1 MDRLDLHSAAPSID
15 TNLQGPSIALTN
27 KISAAVIKV
36 FKGEQLQPNEL
47 YALNQNTR
55 QLLRTDMGFFI
66 KEYFQN
72 QILTKGLSIILDEI
86 QKHQG
91 ESGERQLF
99 VLAQVWDRFFSE
111 ILPTLQAILYPL
123 QGQELTV
130 RQMAL
135 LGFRDLVLLKL
146 SLGDLLRKNLSLI
159 PTSITQML
167 LVLQGIQE
175 SRGPSKEYCQLESL
189 VALVVTPYLWNCR
202 HTSCTEQSTTRA
214 HQSHPEIRITHYIS
228 EGSLLSPVMEQEGEV
243 YLERVGN
250 IRRHS
255 VTNAHSDIQLL
266 TVTSRV
272 YSGMDDSCETI
283 DVTRRTH
290 L

>member
-1 MDRLDLHSAAPSID
+1 MDRLDLHSAPSTADAI
-15 TNLQGPSIALTN
+15 QHSPSIALTN
-27 KISAAVIKV
+27 NIYTAVIRV
-36 FKGEQLQPNEL
+36 FKGEELQPNEL
-47 YALNQNTR
+47 YCLNENTR
-55 QLLRTDMGFFI
+55 WLLRTDMGFFI

-72 QILTKGLSIILDEI
+72 QILTKGLSIILGEI
-86 QKHQG
+86 QKH
-91 ESGERQLF
+91 EGERQLF
-99 VLAQVWDRFFSE
+99 VLAQVWDRFFTE

-135 LGFRDLVLLKL
+135 LSFRDLVLMKL
-146 SLGDLLRKNLSLI
+146 SLGDLLRKNLPHI
-159 PTSITQML
+159 PASITQML

-175 SRGPSKEYCQLESL
+175 SRGPSKEYCQLENL
-189 VALVVTPYLWNCR
+189 VALVVTPYLWNCK
-202 HTSCTEQSTTRA
+202 HTSCTESATRA
-214 HQSHPEIRITHYIS
+214 QVSHPEIRITHYIS
-228 EGSLLSPVMEQEGEV
+228 EGSLLSPVVEQEGDV

-250 IRRHS
+250 LRRHS

-272 YSGMDDSCETI
+272 YTGMDDSCETI
-283 DVTRRTH
+283 DTTKTH

>member
-1 MDRLDLHSAAPSID
+1 MDSLDLQSAAPSTD
-15 TNLQGPSIALTN
+15 TIHQGPSIAITN
-27 KISAAVIKV
+27 NISAAVIKV
-36 FKGEQLQPNEL
+36 FKGEELQPNEL
-47 YALNQNTR
+47 YSLCQNTR
-55 QLLRTDMGFFI
+55 WLLRADMGFFI

-72 QILTKGLSIILDEI
+72 QILTKGLSIVLDEI
-86 QKHQG
+86 QKYEG

-130 RQMAL
+130 RQMTL
-135 LGFRDLVLLKL
+135 LGFRDLVLMKL
-146 SLGDLLRKNLSLI
+146 SLGDLLCKNRSLI
-159 PTSITQML
+159 PASITQML

-202 HTSCTEQSTTRA
+202 HTSCTEAEQSITRA
-214 HQSHPEIRITHYIS
+214 HPSHPEIRITHYIS
-228 EGSLLSPVMEQEGEV
+228 EGSLLSPVLEQEGEV

-250 IRRHS
+250 LRRHS

-266 TVTSRV
+266 TVTSRM
-272 YSGMDDSCETI
+272 YSGMDDSCEII
-283 DVTRRTH
+283 D
-290 L
+290 

>member
-1 MDRLDLHSAAPSID
+1 
-15 TNLQGPSIALTN
+15 
-27 KISAAVIKV
+27 
-36 FKGEQLQPNEL
+36 
-47 YALNQNTR
+47 
-55 QLLRTDMGFFI
+55 MGFFI

-72 QILTKGLSIILDEI
+72 QILTKGLSVILDEI
-86 QKHQG
+86 QNHQG

-228 EGSLLSPVMEQEGEV
+228 EGSLLSPVMEQEGEM

-250 IRRHS
+250 LRRHS

-272 YSGMDDSCETI
+272 YTGMDDSCETI